1 MWISFAADA
10 RDAVTDP
17 AAGGKIV
24 LMMDATSWAYGGYDE
39 TFFFCLA
46 LVFGG
51 LQALWAFAGFAIT
64 FSDVKLFA
72 AEFA

>member
-1 MWISFAADA
+1 
-10 RDAVTDP
+10 
-17 AAGGKIV
+17 
-24 LMMDATSWAYGGYDE
+24 MMDATSWAYGGYDE

-51 LQALWAFAGFAIT
+51 LQALWTFAGFAVT

>member
-1 MWISFAADA
+1 MWISFASDA
-10 RDAVTDP
+10 RDAVSDP
-17 AAGGKIV
+17 AARGKIV
-24 LMMDATSWAYGGYDE
+24 LMMDATSWADGGYDE

-46 LVFGG
+46 LVFCGF
-51 LQALWAFAGFAIT
+51 QALWAFAGFAIT